1 MQLNSAAP
9 MRACNP
15 PVTRSHCKQQ
25 LLAPRIYY
33 FDPFLAG
40 PHRSW
45 SVHLSRC
52 RELGFTHVLSAPLF
66 DPEKSGDLFLSSDH
80 ERLNSAIAPAT
91 GVDSFVTEFAHACQ
105 DHDLTLLLDVVV
117 GRVANDSAIARLKP
131 EWFRHDSAGTRVD
144 PRDLHRYGD
153 AALARFDDAA
163 VGEQIAAWW
172 IERLTRLARAGAA
185 GFRCEDPGAL
195 PANLWRHLIGGV
207 RQSVPDCR
215 FLAWTPGL
223 AWQKIAAL
231 AHVGF
236 DAAFSSVAWWDGRAD
251 WLVAEH
257 ELLRGFGAVIGCP
270 EAPYAPHLRG
280 RQQTPTEY
288 RHLLRRAA
296 AISDGIMIPMGL
308 EWGAT
313 MTMDRR
319 GASDNNIPAKASQ
332 AQFATEVREAI
343 GLTNALAVRGIVGEM
358 RALTA
363 PDHIVTALLRSDT
376 ADVRQ
381 AGRCVTALI
390 NTDFQ
395 HEQPLPIA
403 LDPLPPSAGIAA
415 VAAAALSTDR
425 DWRSVLAPGEI
436 RLIDVRPSAPLKT
449 QRSATERS
457 ALTKLPRI
465 VIDNVAPTVDQ
476 GRFAAK
482 RVIGDTIAIEADA
495 FTDGHDLLIVDLLW
509 RPVDATKWRR
519 ASMQPIGNDRWQAS
533 IRPERIGRY
542 EFTVE
547 AGWDRYGSFCR
558 DLAVKSNAG
567 ADVSV
572 DMVEGRKL
580 LQDSKSRI
588 QNGAHSIIQSALTQ
602 LAAASSTTS
611 VEIFLSDDL
620 RQAMQLAEEPSF
632 RVRYERALPLD
643 VERPQAIFAAWY
655 ELFPRSATDDP
666 NRHGTFR
673 DVIRHLPRIQQMGFD
688 VLYLPPIHPIG
699 STNRKGKNN
708 SLTIT
713 PDDVGSPYAIG
724 GADGGHD
731 AIHSALGTIDDFRLL
746 REACAAHGMELA
758 LDFAIQCSP
767 DHPWLKQHPEWFNW
781 RPDGSVRYAENP
793 PKKYEDIVN
802 VDFFAPNASPDLWEA
817 LRDIV
822 LYWRDEGVRI
832 FRVDNPH
839 TKPLPFWEWLIA
851 EIRGTYPD
859 VIFLSEAFT
868 RPKMMYRLAK
878 IGFSQSYTYFTWRNT
893 KQELTDYFSELST
906 AAVSDYFRPH
916 LFVNT
921 PDINPYFLQ
930 TSGRPGFLIRAAL
943 AATLSGLWGMYSG
956 FELCEAAALPGREEY
971 LDSEKYQ
978 VRVRDYDAPGNIAAE
993 IAKLNRIRR
1002 AHPALQSHLGL
1013 KFYPAHDDRVLLYG
1027 KKLPNQVEMVLVAVN
1042 LDPFHARDVT
1052 IEVPVWEWQQPDH
1065 ATMKVSDLMRD
1076 TVLTWH
1082 GKLQRLR
1089 LDPAELSFAIWRITP
1104 GLGG

>member
-1 MQLNSAAP
+1 MS
-9 MRACNP
+9 ACNR
-15 PVTRSHCKQQ
+15 PVIRSHCKQQ

-33 FDPFLAG
+33 FDPLLAG
-40 PHRSW
+40 PHCFW

-52 RELGFTHVLSAPLF
+52 KELGFSHLLSAPLF
-66 DPEKSGDLFLSSDH
+66 DPGQSGDLFLSSDH
-80 ERLNSAIAPAT
+80 ERLNPAIAPAT
-91 GVDSFVTEFAHACQ
+91 DVDSFVTEFARACQ

-117 GRVANDSAIARLKP
+117 GRVATDSTITRLKP
-131 EWFRHDSAGTRVD
+131 EWFRHDSAGPRVD
-144 PRDLHRYGD
+144 PRDLRRHGD
-153 AALARFDDAA
+153 AALARYDDPAI
-163 VGEQIAAWW
+163 GKRIAAWW
-172 IERLTRLARAGAA
+172 IERLACLARAGAA

-195 PANLWRHLIGGV
+195 PANLWRHLIDAV

-223 AWQKIAAL
+223 AWQTIAAL
-231 AHVGF
+231 VDVGF

-270 EAPYAPHLRG
+270 EAPYAPRLTG
-280 RQQTPTEY
+280 RLQSPVEY

-308 EWGAT
+308 EWGAIV
-313 MTMDRR
+313 TMDRR
-319 GASDNNIPAKASQ
+319 GTSDNNIPAKASQ
-332 AQFATEVREAI
+332 AKFATVVQEAI
-343 GLTNALAVRGIVGEM
+343 GLTNALAQRGIAGEM

-363 PDHIVTALLRSDT
+363 PDQVVTALLRSDT
-376 ADVRQ
+376 IDVRQ

-395 HEQPLPIA
+395 HEQSMPIA
-403 LDPLPPSAGIAA
+403 LDLLPPSAGIAA
-415 VAAAALSTDR
+415 VGDAPLSADR
-425 DWRSVLAPGEI
+425 DWQSALAPGEI
-436 RLIDVRPSAPLKT
+436 RLIDVRPNAPLKT
-449 QRSATERS
+449 RHSATERS
-457 ALTKLPRI
+457 IPTKLPRI

-482 RVIGDTIAIEADA
+482 RVVGDTIAIEANV
-495 FTDGHDLLIVDLLW
+495 FTDGHDLLAVDLLW
-509 RPVDATKWRR
+509 RAVDATKWRR

-533 IRPERIGRY
+533 IRPDRIGRY
-542 EFTVE
+542 EFTIE

-558 DLAVKSNAG
+558 DLALKSNAG
-567 ADVSV
+567 VDVSV
-572 DMVEGRKL
+572 EMAEGRKL
-580 LQDSKSRI
+580 LHDSESGIK
-588 QNGAHSIIQSALTQ
+588 NGARNIIQSALSR
-602 LAAASSTTS
+602 LAAANSATS
-611 VEIFLSDDL
+611 VEIFLADDL

-673 DVIRHLPRIQQMGFD
+673 DVIRHLPRIKQMGFD

-708 SLTIT
+708 SLTVT

-724 GADGGHD
+724 SADGGHD

-746 REACAAHGMELA
+746 RQACAAHGIELA

-767 DHPWLKQHPEWFNW
+767 DHPWLKQHPEWFSW

-793 PKKYEDIVN
+793 PKRYEDIVN
-802 VDFFAPNASPDLWEA
+802 VDFFAPNAFPDLWTA

-822 LYWRDEGVRI
+822 LYWRSENVRI

-839 TKPLPFWEWLIA
+839 TKPLPFWEWLIS
-851 EIRGTYPD
+851 EVRRKYPD

-878 IGFSQSYTYFTWRNT
+878 TGFSQSYTYFTWRNT
-893 KQELTDYFSELST
+893 KQELTDYFSEVT
-906 AAVSDYFRPH
+906 TVAVSDYFRPH

-978 VRVRDYDAPGNIAAE
+978 IRVRHYDAPGNIAAE

-1002 AHPALQSHLGL
+1002 AHPVLQTHLGL
-1013 KFYPAHDDRVLLYG
+1013 KFYPAYDDQVLLYG
-1027 KKLPNQVEMVLVAVN
+1027 KRLPNQMEMILVAVN

-1052 IEVPVWEWQQPDH
+1052 IEVPVWEWQRPDN
-1065 ATMKVSDLMRD
+1065 ATMQVSDLMRD
-1076 TVLTWH
+1076 TVFIWH

-1089 LDPAELSFAIWRITP
+1089 LDPAELPFAIWRITP
-1104 GLGG
+1104 SLGG

>member
-1 MQLNSAAP
+1 
-9 MRACNP
+9 MRACNR
-15 PVTRSHCKQQ
+15 PVTRSQCKQQ

-33 FDPFLAG
+33 FDPLLAG
-40 PHRSW
+40 PARSW

-52 RELGFTHVLSAPLF
+52 KELGFSHLLSAPLF
-66 DPEKSGDLFLSSDH
+66 DPEGSGDLFLSRDH
-80 ERLNSAIAPAT
+80 ERVNPAIALAR
-91 GVDSFVTEFAHACQ
+91 GVDSFVTEFARACQ
-105 DHDLTLLLDVVV
+105 EYDLTLLLDVVI
-117 GRVANDSAIARLKP
+117 GRVATDSAIARLKP
-131 EWFRHDSAGTRVD
+131 EWFRRDSAGTRVD
-144 PRDLHRYGD
+144 PRDLRRHGD
-153 AALARFDDAA
+153 AAVARFDDTT
-163 VGEQIAAWW
+163 VGKQIATWW
-172 IERLTRLARAGAA
+172 IERLARLARAGVA
-185 GFRCEDPGAL
+185 GFRCEDPGAM
-195 PANLWRHLIGGV
+195 PANLWRHLIAGV
-207 RQSVPDCR
+207 RQSFPDCR

-223 AWQKIAAL
+223 VWQTIAAL
-231 AHVGF
+231 PDVGF
-236 DAAFSSVAWWDGRAD
+236 DGAFSSVAWWDGRAD

-257 ELLRGFGAVIGCP
+257 ELLHGFGAVIGCP
-270 EAPYAPHLRG
+270 EAPYAPRLMG
-280 RQQTPTEY
+280 RLQTPAEY
-288 RHLLRRAA
+288 RHLLRRTA
-296 AISDGIMIPMGL
+296 AISNGIMIPMGL
-308 EWGAT
+308 EWGEIA
-313 MTMDRR
+313 TMDRR
-319 GASDNNIPAKASQ
+319 GVSGNNVPAKADQ
-332 AQFATEVREAI
+332 AKFASEVREAI
-343 GLTNALAVRGIVGEM
+343 GLTNALAVRGIAGEM

-363 PDHIVTALLRSDT
+363 PDQVVTALLRSDT

-395 HEQPLPIA
+395 NEQSLPIT

-415 VAAAALSTDR
+415 VADAPLSTDR
-425 DWRSVLAPGEI
+425 DWRSGLAPGEI
-436 RLIDVRPSAPLKT
+436 RLIDIRPSAPLKMR
-449 QRSATERS
+449 RSATEMS

-465 VIDNVAPTVDQ
+465 VIDNVVPTVDQ

-482 RVIGDTIAIEADA
+482 RVVGEPIAIEADV
-495 FTDGHDLLIVDLLW
+495 FTDGHDLLAVDLLW
-509 RPVDATKWRR
+509 RAVEATKWLR
-519 ASMQPIGNDRWQAS
+519 ASMQPIGNDRWRAS

-558 DLAVKSNAG
+558 DLAVKRNAG
-567 ADVSV
+567 SEVSV
-572 DMVEGRKL
+572 EMVEGREILK
-580 LQDSKSRI
+580 
-588 QNGAHSIIQSALTQ
+588 QNTSWTKNGVDNIIESALAR
-602 LAAASSTTS
+602 LADANTDRS
-611 VEIFLSDDL
+611 VEIFLADDL
-620 RQAMQLAEEPSF
+620 RQAVRAAERPLF
-632 RVRYERALPLD
+632 RVREERALPIE
-643 VERPQAIFAAWY
+643 VERPQAAFAAWY

-666 NRHGTFR
+666 DRHGTFR
-673 DVIRHLPRIQQMGFD
+673 DVIRHLPRIKQMGFD
-688 VLYLPPIHPIG
+688 VIYLPPIHPIG

-708 SLTIT
+708 SLTVG

-724 GADGGHD
+724 SVEGGHD
-731 AIHSALGTIDDFRLL
+731 VIHRALGTVDDFRLL
-746 REACAAHGMELA
+746 RKACAAQGIEIA

-802 VDFFAPNASPDLWEA
+802 PDFYARNAFPDLWEA

-822 LYWRDEGVRI
+822 LYWCGEGVRI

-851 EIRGTYPD
+851 EVRGKYPD

-878 IGFSQSYTYFTWRNT
+878 TGFSQSYTYFTWRNT
-893 KQELTDYFSELST
+893 KQELTDYFSELT
-906 AAVSDYFRPH
+906 TPAVRDYFRPH

-971 LDSEKYQ
+971 TDSEKYQ
-978 VRVRDYDAPGNIAAE
+978 IRIRHYDAPGNIAGE

-1002 AHPALQSHLGL
+1002 THPALQTHLGL
-1013 KFYPAHDDRVLLYG
+1013 KFYPAHDDRVLFYG
-1027 KKLPNQVEMVLVAVN
+1027 KRLPNQVEMILVAVN
-1042 LDPFHARDVT
+1042 LDPFHAHDVT
-1052 IEVPVWEWQQPDH
+1052 IEVPVWEWHRPDH

-1076 TVLTWH
+1076 MLFTWH

-1089 LDPAELSFAIWRITP
+1089 LDPSELPFAIWRITP
-1104 GLGG
+1104 GPGG

>member
-1 MQLNSAAP
+1 
-9 MRACNP
+9 MRACNRS
-15 PVTRSHCKQQ
+15 VARSHCKQQ

-33 FDPFLAG
+33 FDPLLAG

-52 RELGFTHVLSAPLF
+52 KGLGFTHLLSAPLF
-66 DPEKSGDLFLSSDH
+66 DPDKSGDLFLSSDH
-80 ERLNSAIAPAT
+80 ERVNPAVAAASA
-91 GVDSFVTEFAHACQ
+91 VDSFVVEFARACQ
-105 DHDLTLLLDVVV
+105 EHDLTLLLDVVV
-117 GRVANDSAIARLKP
+117 GRVATDSALARLKP
-131 EWFRHDSAGTRVD
+131 EWFRRDSAGTVVD
-144 PRDLHRYGD
+144 PRDLRRHGD
-153 AALARFDDAA
+153 AALARFDEPIIGKQI
-163 VGEQIAAWW
+163 VGWW
-172 IERLTRLARAGAA
+172 IERLARLARAGAG

-195 PANLWRHLIGGV
+195 PPNLWRHLINGV

-223 AWQKIAAL
+223 AWQTIAAL
-231 AHVGF
+231 ADVGF
-236 DAAFSSVAWWDGRAD
+236 DAAFSSVTWWDGRAN
-251 WLVAEH
+251 WLVSEH

-270 EAPYAPHLRG
+270 EAPYAPRLMG
-280 RQQTPTEY
+280 RLQTPAEY

-313 MTMDRR
+313 VSMDRR
-319 GASDNNIPAKASQ
+319 GVSDDNISANVGQAK
-332 AQFATEVREAI
+332 FATEVREAI
-343 GLTNALAVRGIVGEM
+343 GLTNALALRSIAGEM

-363 PDHIVTALLRSDT
+363 TDQVVTALLRSDT
-376 ADVRQ
+376 IDVRQ
-381 AGRCVTALI
+381 AGRCVAALI
-390 NTDFQ
+390 NTDFH
-395 HEQPLPIA
+395 HEQSLPIA
-403 LDPLPPSAGIAA
+403 LDPLPASAGIAA
-415 VAAAALSTDR
+415 VAEAPLSTDR
-425 DWRSVLAPGEI
+425 DWQSILAPGEI
-436 RLIDVRPSAPLKT
+436 RLIDVRPSAPLET
-449 QRSATERS
+449 RRTAAERS
-457 ALTKLPRI
+457 ALTKVPRI
-465 VIDNVAPTVDQ
+465 VIDNVSPAVDQ

-482 RVIGDTIAIEADA
+482 RVVGDTIAIEADV
-495 FTDGHDLLIVDLLW
+495 FTDGHDLLAVDLLW
-509 RPVDATKWRR
+509 RAVNATKWRR
-519 ASMQPIGNDRWQAS
+519 ASMQPIGNDRWQAGV
-533 IRPERIGRY
+533 RPDRIGRY
-542 EFTVE
+542 EFTIEV
-547 AGWDRYGSFCR
+547 GWDRYGSFCR

-567 ADVSV
+567 ADVNV
-572 DMVEGRKL
+572 EMVEGRKL

-588 QNGAHSIIQSALTQ
+588 KNGGYNIIQSALAR
-602 LAAASSTTS
+602 LAAADIATS

-620 RQAMQLAEEPSF
+620 RQAMQLTEEPSF
-632 RVRYERALPLD
+632 RVRYERPLPLD

-673 DVIRHLPRIQQMGFD
+673 DVIRHLPRIKQMGFD

-708 SLTIT
+708 SVTIT

-724 GADGGHD
+724 SAEGGHD

-746 REACAAHGMELA
+746 REACAAHGIELA

-781 RPDGSVRYAENP
+781 RPDGTVRYAENP

-802 VDFFAPNASPDLWEA
+802 VDFFAPNAFPDLWEA

-822 LYWRDEGVRI
+822 LYWRGEGVRI

-851 EIRGTYPD
+851 EVHGAYPD

-878 IGFSQSYTYFTWRNT
+878 TGFSQSYTYFTWRNT
-893 KQELTDYFSELST
+893 KQELADYFSEVT
-906 AAVSDYFRPH
+906 TPAVSDYFRPH

-930 TSGRPGFLIRAAL
+930 TSGRPGFLVRAAL

-978 VRVRDYDAPGNIAAE
+978 IRVRHYDAPGNIAAE
-993 IAKLNRIRR
+993 VAQLNRVRR
-1002 AHPALQSHLGL
+1002 DNPALQTHLGL

-1027 KKLPNQVEMVLVAVN
+1027 KKLPNQQEMILVAVN
-1042 LDPFHARDVT
+1042 LDPFHAHEVT
-1052 IEVPVWEWQQPDH
+1052 IEVPLWEWQRPDH

-1076 TVLTWH
+1076 MLFTWH

-1089 LDPAELSFAIWRITP
+1089 LDPAELPFAIWRITP
-1104 GLGG
+1104 DLGR

>member
-45 SVHLSRC
+45 SVHLGRC

-223 AWQKIAAL
+223 AWQTIAAL

-270 EAPYAPHLRG
+270 EAPYAPHLGG

-376 ADVRQ
+376 ADVRK

-793 PKKYEDIVN
+793 RRSTKILSMSIS
-802 VDFFAPNASPDLWEA
+802 SPPTLPPICGKRCA
-817 LRDIV
+817 ISSFT
-822 LYWRDEGVRI
+822 GA
-832 FRVDNPH
+832 
-839 TKPLPFWEWLIA
+839 TKA
-851 EIRGTYPD
+851 C
-859 VIFLSEAFT
+859 
-868 RPKMMYRLAK
+868 
-878 IGFSQSYTYFTWRNT
+878 GFSVLIIR
-893 KQELTDYFSELST
+893 
-906 AAVSDYFRPH
+906 
-916 LFVNT
+916 T
-921 PDINPYFLQ
+921 PNHCP
-930 TSGRPGFLIRAAL
+930 SGNG
-943 AATLSGLWGMYSG
+943 
-956 FELCEAAALPGREEY
+956 
-971 LDSEKYQ
+971 
-978 VRVRDYDAPGNIAAE
+978 
-993 IAKLNRIRR
+993 
-1002 AHPALQSHLGL
+1002 
-1013 KFYPAHDDRVLLYG
+1013 
-1027 KKLPNQVEMVLVAVN
+1027 
-1042 LDPFHARDVT
+1042 
-1052 IEVPVWEWQQPDH
+1052 
-1065 ATMKVSDLMRD
+1065 
-1076 TVLTWH
+1076 
-1082 GKLQRLR
+1082 
-1089 LDPAELSFAIWRITP
+1089 
-1104 GLGG
+1104 